1 VELDRR
7 KVIAAR
13 TIAVMADAV
22 QVGLLP
28 LFLEGALSTVND
40 VLDVAVAGILTA
52 LVGWHWA
59 FVPSFVAE
67 LVPVLNLAPSWTA
80 AVFIATR
87 NSSAAVSAPEPPL
100 SLPPPSSSQSSP
112 QQPVQP
118 TAKTPPA
125 R

>member
-1 VELDRR
+1 MELDRR

-28 LFLEGALSTVND
+28 LFLEGALSAVND

-67 LVPVLNLAPSWTA
+67 LVPVLNLVPSWTA

-100 SLPPPSSSQSSP
+100 SLPPPPTSQSSP

-118 TAKTPPA
+118 AVKTPPA

>member
-67 LVPVLNLAPSWTA
+67 LVPVLNLVPSWTA

-100 SLPPPSSSQSSP
+100 PLPPPSSQSSP

-118 TAKTPPA
+118 AAKTPPG

>member
-28 LFLEGALSTVND
+28 LFLEGALSAVND

-67 LVPVLNLAPSWTA
+67 LVPVLNLVPSWTA

-87 NSSAAVSAPEPPL
+87 NSSAAVSAAEPPL
-100 SLPPPSSSQSSP
+100 SLPPPSLSQSSP

-118 TAKTPPA
+118 AAKTPPA

>member
-67 LVPVLNLAPSWTA
+67 LVPVLNLVPSWTA

-87 NSSAAVSAPEPPL
+87 NSSAAVSAPEAPL
-100 SLPPPSSSQSSP
+100 PLPPPPSSQSSP

-118 TAKTPPA
+118 GAKSPPG